1 VEKRKIFAQQAAD
14 RLQQQQQQQSTTFD
28 ETHSTF
34 KGNGEETMLL
44 ESIEVENIQM

>member
-1 VEKRKIFAQQAAD
+1 VEKRKIFAQQAAY
-14 RLQQQQQQQSTTFD
+14 RLQQQQQSTTFD

-34 KGNGEETMLL
+34 KGSGEETMLL